1 MEKTSWVKLYF
12 NILKSW
18 FIDYFDN
25 IFVKYFPAW
34 DEWKKISNHLQT
46 KKLVLFLKY
55 TISKEQGRRSLLFLG
70 VPLLDMSKPPTSD
83 FDNVVFFFINFMKGH
98 FDRLSVS
105 VKKKKYP
112 CVGAFTMYLW
122 FFFRKG
128 FRTHK
133 SYLKNIF
140 TTYR

>member
-105 VKKKKYP
+105 VKKKNILVSGHLPCIPLVFVQERFQEWILPQKY
-112 CVGAFTMYLW
+112 F
-122 FFFRKG
+122 
-128 FRTHK
+128 H
-133 SYLKNIF
+133 NI
-140 TTYR
+140 